1 MRSKLDHKQ
10 QRGSENTALQTLTQ
24 PVLAVLVAKA
34 IFVVSPIAVEV
45 HRPVLTLE
53 KHLYKV
59 SQ

>member
-10 QRGSENTALQTLTQ
+10 QRGSKNIASHTLTQ

-34 IFVVSPIAVEV
+34 ILVVSPIAVEV

-53 KHLYKV
+53 KHLCKL
-59 SQ
+59 S